1 MHTSDAPYPSNG
13 VGFSWLAINF
23 FMACQDFYDESA
35 SFKKNPIPRDC
46 ILKLFDVRDY
56 VSNDTSKMIQKIK
69 IISYSI
75 AKQQFF
81 SFFNSCN
88 DFSKVHFSLGE
99 N

>member
-23 FMACQDFYDESA
+23 LWLVKIFMMNLLPL
-35 SFKKNPIPRDC
+35 KKNPIPRDC

-56 VSNDTSKMIQKIK
+56 VSNDTSKMIQMIK

-81 SFFNSCN
+81 FLFQ
-88 DFSKVHFSLGE
+88 FLQRFL
-99 N
+99 